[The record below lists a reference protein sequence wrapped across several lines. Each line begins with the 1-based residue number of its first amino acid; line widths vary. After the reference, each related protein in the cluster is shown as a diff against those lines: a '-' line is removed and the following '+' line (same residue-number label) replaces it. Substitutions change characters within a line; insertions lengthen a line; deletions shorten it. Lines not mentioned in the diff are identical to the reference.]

1 MSTGIISMISDKSII
16 DWTVVDKII
25 KSSSRIM
32 LTTHENPDGDG
43 LGSEVAMYHHLL
55 EHNKDVKIINCSPIN
70 EMYSFLN
77 LGDCIE
83 HYNKSVHYEW
93 IKNVDLVVVFDVGD
107 FSRTRVIKDIINS
120 NKIRTMNIDHHPQ
133 PKNHPFTFNYVDI
146 SSAATGCLVYDYL
159 KTVSSISLNKKICE
173 GIYTAVMT
181 DTGCFKHSNTDSKS
195 HVIASECI
203 SHGVNTNK
211 IFQVIYENSS
221 RERIN
226 LLGELIKSLKYELDG
241 KLAWFSISKEMMNK
255 TNAKNSD
262 IEGFSDFIRGISGVE
277 VALMINEQ
285 SYDSCRINFR
295 SKGNIIVNII
305 AKSFGGG
312 GHAFAAG
319 AMVNGSR
326 KEVEEIVVKE
336 VKNSLTKQL
345 MIKK

>member
-1 MSTGIISMISDKSII
+1 MRSNKSSINWI
-16 DWTVVDKII
+16 DVDKII
-25 KSSSRIM
+25 KSFDRIM

-43 LGSEVAMYHHLL
+43 LGSEVAMYHHLI
-55 EHNKDVKIINCSPIN
+55 ENNKDVKIINCSSIN

-77 LGDCIE
+77 LDDCIE
-83 HYNKSVHYEW
+83 HYNNSIHSEW
-93 IKNVDLVVVFDVGD
+93 IKSVDLVIVFDVGD
-107 FSRTRVIKDIINS
+107 FSRTREIKDIIIN

-133 PKNHPFTFNYVDI
+133 PENHPFTFNYVDI

-159 KTVSSISLNKKICE
+159 KTVSATSLNKNICT

-181 DTGCFKHSNTDSKS
+181 DTGCFKHSNTDVKS

-211 IFQVIYENSS
+211 IFQIIYENSS
-221 RERIN
+221 KERIN

-241 KLAWFSISKEMMNK
+241 KLAWFSISKEMMKK

-262 IEGFSDFIRGISGVE
+262 VEGFSDFIRGIAGVE

-285 SYDSCRINFR
+285 SYDYCRINFR
-295 SKGNIIVNII
+295 SKGNIIVNTI

-319 AMVNGSR
+319 AMVNGSK
-326 KEVEEIVVKE
+326 KEVEERVVKE
-336 VKNSLTKQL
+336 AKSSLNKQL
-345 MIKK
+345 MTKK